1 MMGEDDEA
9 PKHRKETFLRHIC
22 IFAGS
27 SKGSREVYQQAAQA
41 LGQELVTRGIGLV
54 YGGGSV
60 GLMGVIADAVLAHG
74 GEVIGVIPRA
84 LFPRE
89 IAHPNLTELHDVQ
102 SMHERKSLMAEL
114 SDGFIALPGGFG
126 TFDELFEMATWVQV
140 GLHTKPIGLL
150 NVENY
155 FAPVLAQMEL
165 AVKEGFLVP
174 HYASLLMRSESPS
187 DLLDTLATFRPEVYQ
202 SKWGNAPLEP

>member
-1 MMGEDDEA
+1 L
-9 PKHRKETFLRHIC
+9 KYIC
-22 IFAGS
+22 VFAGS

-41 LGQELVTRGIGLV
+41 LGQELVTRGMGLV
-54 YGGGSV
+54 YGGGTV

-89 IAHPNLTELHDVQ
+89 LAHPNLTALHDVQ
-102 SMHERKSLMAEL
+102 SMHERKNLMADL

-140 GLHTKPIGLL
+140 GLHSKPIGLL

-155 FAPVLAQMEL
+155 FAPVLAQMDL

-174 HYASLLMRSESPS
+174 QYASLLMHNERPA
-187 DLLDTLATFRPEVYQ
+187 DLLDALATFRPEAYRV
-202 SKWGNAPLEP
+202 KWRDTPLEP